1 VSRPQKKNDAALTT
15 EEDDRLVQTAAPE
28 FLAVESDVIMGND

>member
-1 VSRPQKKNDAALTT
+1 VSRPQKKNDTAFTT
-15 EEDDRLVQTAAPE
+15 EEDNRLAQAAAPE